1 MSSGNQ
7 KPSVSP
13 KNGAT
18 PLFRFRNQF
27 SIFFLLLITVCIGPA
42 LTPLS
47 PMVVHSLPSA
57 SVTIIDYAFR
67 PTLENVSTG
76 TNIVWTY
83 ASNGTD
89 IHTVTSKNLT
99 QTGSPVFAS
108 TNPNPLHPGQ
118 TYNFTFYSPG
128 RYAYFCGV
136 HPVMTGW
143 INVTGAAINPP
154 GQSSSSVAG
163 LALPIGGAAAIV
175 VAIASVFV
183 YRRRSRKPHG
193 PPSAGVEGAVPEPSH
208 TRLFWNFPYPDLS

>member
-1 MSSGNQ
+1 
-7 KPSVSP
+7 
-13 KNGAT
+13 
-18 PLFRFRNQF
+18 
-27 SIFFLLLITVCIGPA
+27 
-42 LTPLS
+42 
-47 PMVVHSLPSA
+47 MVVHSAPSV

-83 ASNGTD
+83 ASNGSD

-108 TNPNPLHPGQ
+108 TSPNPLHPGQ

-128 RYAYFCGV
+128 RYVYYCAV
-136 HPVMTGW
+136 HPTLMTGW
-143 INVTGAAINPP
+143 INVTGVAVNPP

-175 VAIASVFV
+175 VAIASVLA
-183 YRRRSRKPHG
+183 YRRRSRKPHVS
-193 PPSAGVEGAVPEPSH
+193 PSTRVEGAVLVDAALGTSYTEYSGISRIPV
-208 TRLFWNFPYPDLS
+208 